1 MIEGNLPENPAV
13 NQKPLDCR
21 REAYE
26 LFREQIPQLDA
37 TQHLWRGA
45 AAIAMHAMEDVS
57 VEDLDQRFEAL
68 AQRIRPR
75 VRSGRE
81 VALVAHL
88 HAVLFE
94 EEGFG
99 GDFDRYSSPL
109 NSYLPVVLETHRGLP
124 ILLSLVYKVVGERI
138 GLQVEGINSPG
149 HFLTRVAIDGQWMI
163 VDPFFHGQA
172 LTRDEALERLT
183 HLTGQNY
190 FGQEQVLQPAT
201 HHQWLARILN
211 NLQNSFATEGR
222 QNDLSAMTELQK
234 LLWDSV

>member
-1 MIEGNLPENPAV
+1 MIEGNPPENPAV
-13 NQKPLDCR
+13 SHKPLDCR

-26 LFREQIPQLDA
+26 LFRDQIPHLDA
-37 TQHLWRGA
+37 TDHLWRAA
-45 AAIAMHAMEDVS
+45 AAIALHAIEDVS
-57 VEDLDQRFEAL
+57 VDELDQRFEAL
-68 AQRIRPR
+68 AQRIRQR

-81 VALVAHL
+81 VAWVAHL

-124 ILLSLVYKVVGERI
+124 ILLSLVYKVVGQRV
-138 GLQVEGINSPG
+138 GLHIEGINSPG
-149 HFLTRVAIDGQWMI
+149 HFLSRVAIDGQWMI

-190 FGQEQVLQPAT
+190 FGQEQLLQPAT

-211 NLQNSFATEGR
+211 NLQNSFAAEGR
-222 QNDLSAMTELQK
+222 QNDLSAMSELQK